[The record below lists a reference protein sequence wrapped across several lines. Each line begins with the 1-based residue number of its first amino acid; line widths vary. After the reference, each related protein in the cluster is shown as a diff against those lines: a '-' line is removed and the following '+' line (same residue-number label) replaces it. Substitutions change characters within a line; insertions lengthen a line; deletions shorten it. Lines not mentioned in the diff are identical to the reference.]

1 MPWQHAVMSLRISRE
16 GDDKV
21 VGCREGK
28 VEHNKDLVKLST
40 SDPYRVL
47 SAQTELPIVKS
58 DAYVY

>member
-1 MPWQHAVMSLRISRE
+1 MISLRISRE